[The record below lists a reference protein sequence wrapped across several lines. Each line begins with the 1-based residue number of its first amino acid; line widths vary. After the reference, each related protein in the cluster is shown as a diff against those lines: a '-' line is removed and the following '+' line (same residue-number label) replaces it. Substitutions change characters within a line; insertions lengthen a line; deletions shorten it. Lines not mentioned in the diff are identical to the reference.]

1 MLFNSFVEGVRP
13 EWMHAAASAAQRMAG
28 RLLTDQ
34 PARIEVRVLLH
45 SSIPA
50 PASQIEAFILDGLI
64 ARAEREAARAVPAGR
79 HLTGSD
85 TVAARAAALLRARYA
100 EPWSLERLAR
110 ALHSNRCTLT
120 SEFRRTFG
128 ISVHQ
133 FLVVERVTA
142 AQRRLAA
149 SDDKLETIAQDVGF
163 GSRKTLYDAYRRVT
177 GCRLQLNRSRL

>member
-1 MLFNSFVEGVRP
+1 VHPQSGIHPRTRRCCSTAS
-13 EWMHAAASAAQRMAG
+13 WKASAPSGCTRRHQRRSG
-28 RLLTDQ
+28 W
-34 PARIEVRVLLH
+34 PARR
-45 SSIPA
+45 
-50 PASQIEAFILDGLI
+50 
-64 ARAEREAARAVPAGR
+64 GR